1 MSTMS
6 APDPFLVLSVVT
18 IPPPAPTAFKTT
30 FTTPGTKSAET
41 IAGSREILELSHGLG
56 LFFTFYFSEFW
67 FCMFKKSL
75 THSL

>member
-18 IPPPAPTAFKTT
+18 IPPLAPTAFKTT

-41 IAGSREILELSHGLG
+41 IAGSS
-56 LFFTFYFSEFW
+56 
-67 FCMFKKSL
+67 
-75 THSL
+75 